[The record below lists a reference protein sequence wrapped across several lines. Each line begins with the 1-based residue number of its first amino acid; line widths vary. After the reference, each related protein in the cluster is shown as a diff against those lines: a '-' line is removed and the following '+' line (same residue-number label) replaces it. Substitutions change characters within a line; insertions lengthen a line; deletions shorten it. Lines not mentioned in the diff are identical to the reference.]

1 MYHLLLLLLPEFL
14 VGTVMFWNFQ
24 VILTVIYV
32 SYLTWLPF
40 LLHCIYW
47 PPLISFALS
56 CFPICRVV
64 VCISFLFKT
73 IIIGVAKKSRSSC
86 MFAMPFH
93 CMGAFWQPSILCAV
107 DLWICCLRLVRP
119 LRPFRIFCPVVASPS
134 LSSDFYYGS
143 LTVAFFFHVGHSC
156 LCLWV
161 NLLND
166 ITGGCRN
173 LLLLLCFI
181 FCTSIYRLPCF
192 QLWMPPTVSIILVE
206 VLLCLCPRLI

>member
-1 MYHLLLLLLPEFL
+1 MGPI
-14 VGTVMFWNFQ
+14 NFIFFQ
-24 VILTVIYV
+24 IIVTAIYV
-32 SYLTWLPF
+32 SYFSCFPF
-40 LLHCIYW
+40 LLKYIYW
-47 PPLISFALS
+47 HPLISFALS

-143 LTVAFFFHVGHSC
+143 LTVAIFFPC
-156 LCLWV
+156 WT
-161 NLLND
+161 LLPM
-166 ITGGCRN
+166 
-173 LLLLLCFI
+173 
-181 FCTSIYRLPCF
+181 S
-192 QLWMPPTVSIILVE
+192 VS
-206 VLLCLCPRLI
+206 